1 MKLSEI
7 KVGSIYAVVPSWGY
21 NSSSARDINR
31 VKENDVIK
39 AELIS
44 TEKHEYQPS
53 QRYKD
58 MTQFKK
64 AQQGERSVGVIM
76 KAVDNN
82 GSDYY
87 WTARLADVVAEWSQL
102 EPIWKQ
108 RQSEQDEAERLEN
121 EKRAKANA
129 IKRNAEA
136 HVERLKG
143 SVPNSISELI
153 GQRCGEVIVHTNGY
167 GEQTTAVATINLS
180 DLETLIELA
189 YDGKAQVA

>member
-21 NSSSARDINR
+21 NNQSARDINKVR
-31 VKENDVIK
+31 ENEVVK

-58 MTQFKK
+58 MTHFRK

-87 WTARLADVVAEWSQL
+87 WTARLADVVAEWSAL

-108 RQSEQDEAERLEN
+108 KQAEQDEAERLEK

-129 IKRNAEA
+129 IKQQAEA
-136 HVERLKG
+136 QVQRLQG
-143 SVPNSISELI
+143 SVPASISDLI
-153 GQRCGEVIVHTNGY
+153 GKRCGEVIVHTNGY

-189 YDGKAQVA
+189 YEGKAQVA